1 VRGLSEMAFAN
12 EYLDMIGRRPS
23 EAETKIAD
31 RNLGDRATDRS
42 IVRNYIGTLNEFKD
56 RYVPI
61 VTRIYQIAKEHAP
74 DRRTLDYF
82 VNRFIDPEYTAD
94 NVVEDLESGVYSV
107 IPETSKSV
115 EDPPLN
121 QTQAM
126 MSFAGRWKKAS
137 GRKIDVCEFIRY
149 YGQDLSDAEIR
160 SISQRESD
168 ARIFV
173 DKIHKDYL
181 GRGVGADEF
190 LELYVFDYDSSN
202 FHNEVIA
209 SVLASDEYRNE
220 MAKQLDK
227 RYDDMFGQGL
237 HPDDMEHIL
246 FQVRAKGLPLCSEEI
261 SDDLVRVNEQL
272 KSIGVWADKIY
283 EDVLRRV
290 ADSDDVRECVSEYRA
305 YGDKEAEARLRRKL
319 YQSLEYHDI
328 VKEEIGLVLEKKLA
342 RSPSKR
348 EVFTRLAEVLKK
360 HGKDMSL
367 AIADLESD

>member
-1 VRGLSEMAFAN
+1 MSFAN

-42 IVRNYIGTLNEFKD
+42 IVRNYIGTLQEFKD
-56 RYVPI
+56 RYIPI
-61 VTRIYQIAKEHAP
+61 VTRIHQIAKEQVP
-74 DRRTLDYF
+74 DGRTLDYF

-94 NVVEDLESGVYSV
+94 NVVEDLESGVYAAIKEPSR
-107 IPETSKSV
+107 IA

-126 MSFAGRWKKAS
+126 MSFAGRWKRAS

-160 SISQRESD
+160 CISQRESD
-168 ARIFV
+168 ARMFV
-173 DKIHKDYL
+173 DKIHKDYI

-190 LELYVFDYDSSN
+190 LERYVFDYDSSN

-209 SVLASDEYRNE
+209 AVLASDEYRNE

-227 RYDDMFGQGL
+227 RYNDMFGQEL

-261 SDDLVRVNEQL
+261 SDDLVKVNDQL
-272 KSIGVWADKIY
+272 RSIGEWAEKIY

-290 ADSDDVRECVSEYRA
+290 ADRDDVRECVSEYRA
-305 YGDKEAEARLRRKL
+305 YGDKEAEARLRRNL

-328 VKEEIGLVLEKKLA
+328 VKDEIRLILEEKLD

-348 EVFTRLAEVLKK
+348 EVFARLADVLKK

-367 AIADLESD
+367 AISDLKSD